1 MNALITIM
9 ILAGSAL
16 MVYNIWG
23 FIRFSKYV
31 RGIDYWGSNNAILY
45 FPIALLVMF
54 LIGYL
59 IVGLFGKPDIIMAG
73 ILFGGS
79 IFVFVM
85 YRMLMSVTT
94 NLVESEELK
103 KRLSEAEESERIK
116 NTFLATISHEM
127 RTPLNVIIGLDN
139 LLLKNEELS
148 SETVG
153 YLKKIGLS
161 AKHLLTLINNM
172 LDMKRLESGALAV
185 KNEPFAL
192 GDALDQ
198 VCAITEA
205 QCEDKGLAFISEIRP
220 DLRRTVVGDI
230 ALLEQVL
237 LTILDN
243 AVKYTDQGGT
253 VRFSAEK
260 DPEKPGVMRFVTE
273 DSGVGI
279 DPAFLPKI
287 FESFSQEDSSSTSR
301 YGGSGLSLAVAK
313 RMANAMGAEI
323 LVESEKNKGSVFT
336 VVIPLEEQAGDAA
349 YEAESEEV
357 SLAGR
362 RVLVAEDIPENAEIV
377 MDLLDLEEVECE
389 RAENGKVA
397 LECFESHPQGYY
409 DAIFMDL
416 RMPVMDGIEAARN
429 IRALSRPDAKEIP
442 IIALT
447 ANAFDLDVKQTSE
460 AGMNVHLAKPAD
472 ADLLYRTLKQ
482 MIREHPQKGASDD

>member
-1 MNALITIM
+1 MNALITVM

-31 RGIDYWGSNNAILY
+31 QGIDYWGSNNAILY

-94 NLVESEELK
+94 NLVESEALK
-103 KRLSEAEESERIK
+103 KRLSEAQESERIK
-116 NTFLATISHEM
+116 NTFLATMSHEM
-127 RTPLNVIIGLDN
+127 RTPLNVILGLDD
-139 LLLKNEELS
+139 LALKNPDLPG
-148 SETVG
+148 ETRG

-172 LDMKRLESGALAV
+172 LDMKRLESGMLQV
-185 KNEPFAL
+185 KNEEFSL

-205 QCEDKGLAFISEIRP
+205 RCEEKGIAFISEIYSDMRC
-220 DLRRTVVGDI
+220 RVVGDI

-243 AVKYTDQGGT
+243 AVKYTDAGGT
-253 VRFSAEK
+253 VRFTAEN
-260 DPEKPGVMRFVTE
+260 DPEKSGFMRFITE
-273 DSGVGI
+273 DNGVGI
-279 DPAFLPKI
+279 DAAFLPKL

-313 RMANAMGAEI
+313 RMTDAMGAEI
-323 LVESEKNKGSVFT
+323 LVKSEKNKGSEFT
-336 VVIPLEEQAGDAA
+336 VVIPLEKVDSAA
-349 YEAESEEV
+349 ASKEEEEV
-357 SLAGR
+357 SLEGK
-362 RVLVAEDIPENAEIV
+362 RVLVVEDIPENAEIV
-377 MDLLDLEEVECE
+377 MDLLELEGVECE
-389 RAENGKVA
+389 HAENGRIA

-416 RMPVMDGIEAARN
+416 RMPVMDG
-429 IRALSRPDAKEIP
+429 
-442 IIALT
+442 
-447 ANAFDLDVKQTSE
+447 
-460 AGMNVHLAKPAD
+460 
-472 ADLLYRTLKQ
+472 
-482 MIREHPQKGASDD
+482 